1 MPVHPRFATQYFCW
15 LVLQV
20 DTILKSKSC
29 FGNLS
34 SQDRPILPAG
44 FFSTFV
50 RPTRRKSLDHT
61 KNRWLTIK
69 LVWSAWLNIGYIRL
83 LFFGVFIVL
92 DFDCKAK
99 KKQKKKTTTWPISSD
114 LDLMLDY
121 NTYIFLFCM
130 HSCRMVRR
138 HMLLVMLAQWC
149 RTCTGH

>member
-1 MPVHPRFATQYFCW
+1 MPVHPRLATQYFCW

-20 DTILKSKSC
+20 DKIFKSKSGV
-29 FGNLS
+29 GNLS
-34 SQDRPILPAG
+34 SQDRPILTAG
-44 FFSTFV
+44 FFFHFCPSHKKEV
-50 RPTRRKSLDHT
+50 PWPY

-69 LVWSAWLNIGYIRL
+69 LVWSAWLNIGYICL
-83 LFFGVFIVL
+83 LFFGVFIDL

-99 KKQKKKTTTWPISSD
+99 NRKKKTTWPISSD

-138 HMLLVMLAQWC
+138 HMLLVMLAPWC
-149 RTCTGH
+149 RTCIGH

>member
-20 DTILKSKSC
+20 DKILKSKSC
-29 FGNLS
+29 VGNLS
-34 SQDRPILPAG
+34 SQDRPILTAG

-50 RPTRRKSLDHT
+50 RPARRKSLGHT

-83 LFFGVFIVL
+83 LVFGVFIDL

-99 KKQKKKTTTWPISSD
+99 NRKKKTTWSISSD

-138 HMLLVMLAQWC
+138 HMLPVMLAPWC

>member
-20 DTILKSKSC
+20 DKMLKSKSC
-29 FGNLS
+29 VGNLS
-34 SQDRPILPAG
+34 SQDRPILTAG

-50 RPTRRKSLDHT
+50 RPARRKSLGHT

-69 LVWSAWLNIGYIRL
+69 LVWSAWLNSGYIRL
-83 LFFGVFIVL
+83 LVFGVFIDL

-99 KKQKKKTTTWPISSD
+99 NRKKKTTWPISSD

-138 HMLLVMLAQWC
+138 HMLPVMLAPWC